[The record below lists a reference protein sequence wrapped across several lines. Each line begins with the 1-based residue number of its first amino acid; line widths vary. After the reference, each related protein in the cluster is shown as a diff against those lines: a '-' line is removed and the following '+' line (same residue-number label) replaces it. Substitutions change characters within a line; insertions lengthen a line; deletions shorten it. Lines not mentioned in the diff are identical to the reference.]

1 MKFYQTVLLAVAAFV
16 LPALLLGGVWWWIQV
31 VRLVIIGAFF

>member
-1 MKFYQTVLLAVAAFV
+1 MKFYETVLLAAVAFV

-31 VRLVIIGAFF
+31 IRLVIIGAFF

>member
-1 MKFYQTVLLAVAAFV
+1 MRGFRILLLAVAAFV

-31 VRLVIIGAFF
+31 IRLVIIGAFF

>member
-16 LPALLLGGVWWWIQV
+16 LPALFLGGVWWWLNVI
-31 VRLVIIGAFF
+31 RLMVIGVFF